1 MFIIFHS
8 NKVKSSH
15 LLSNNNNNNHN
26 HNQSNIMAFR
36 LTERR
41 PRNNNNNDGQQTH
54 QQKIYAG
61 YEFIIPT
68 INAMDTIGIGFDLGY
83 ATDEVKKLA
92 KKIADV
98 ENCEGLDAER
108 AYIAE
113 FAGPICLGFL
123 HHNSGIS
130 SILNGFEYIARQ
142 YALPTATVAGKT
154 ALQEYS
160 TLLSGLLLQLFRF
173 TKELPLK
180 IMQTIQQDDPFGTIL
195 PGCECMGPLVAA
207 LLSFSFTHDD
217 PDHRFHPAS
226 DQEETAFIRGNHE
239 TYRVGEL
246 CRVSF
251 EQIRTLL
258 GKFTLESRLWILI
271 DDPKDPEDDR
281 DKRGNAGRYLHGK
294 LMNYIGQS
302 EWNTSLPPIGVHAD
316 PNAALMRSRYQEA
329 ARLVM
334 SVQTALIAP

>member
-1 MFIIFHS
+1 M
-8 NKVKSSH
+8 
-15 LLSNNNNNNHN
+15 
-26 HNQSNIMAFR
+26 QQAFR

-61 YEFIIPT
+61 YGFIVQT
-68 INAMDTIGIGFDLGY
+68 INAMEQGNGFDLGY

-92 KKIADV
+92 KKISDV
-98 ENCEGLDAER
+98 EKCEGLDAER
-108 AYIAE
+108 AYIE
-113 FAGPICLGFL
+113 KVAGPICLGFL
-123 HHNSGIS
+123 HHNSGIK

-142 YALPTATVAGKT
+142 YALSTATVAEKT

-160 TLLSGLLLQLFRF
+160 TELSGLLLQLFRF

-180 IMQTIQQDDPFGTIL
+180 IMQTIQQDDPFGSIQ
-195 PGCECMGPLVAA
+195 PGCECLGPLVAA
-207 LLSFSFTHDD
+207 LLSFSFTHED

-226 DQEETAFIRGNHE
+226 NQEETVFFNLRGNHE
-239 TYRVGEL
+239 TYKVGEL

-271 DDPKDPEDDR
+271 DDPKKPQDVR
-281 DKRGNAGRYLHGK
+281 DKRGNAGRYLHAK
-294 LMNYIGQS
+294 LMNYIEQS
-302 EWNTSLPPIGVHAD
+302 EWITSLPPIGVHAD
-316 PNAALMRSRYQEA
+316 PNAALMRSRYRDA